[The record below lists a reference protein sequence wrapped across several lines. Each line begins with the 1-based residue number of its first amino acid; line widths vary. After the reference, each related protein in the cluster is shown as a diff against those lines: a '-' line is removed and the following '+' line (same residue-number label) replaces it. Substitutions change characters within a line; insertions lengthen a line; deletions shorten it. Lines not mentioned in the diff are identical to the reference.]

1 MLSCDEFLAELGN
14 YIEND
19 VAADVRRQLQGHLAH
34 CKTCQVLYDSTEK
47 TLRIV
52 TDSDSFDL
60 SDSLCEPLIERV
72 MSRIRS
78 EESQ

>member
-1 MLSCDEFLAELGN
+1 MLSCDQFLAELGN

-47 TLRIV
+47 TLKIV
-52 TDSDSFDL
+52 TESNSFDL
-60 SDSLCEPLIERV
+60 SERLHEPLIKKV
-72 MSRIRS
+72 MARIRS
-78 EESQ
+78 EEIS